1 MQTLWL
7 VRHAHRLD
15 FVRPEWFDTAIYP
28 YDPPLSALG
37 QSQAVAL
44 AAQLSQVP
52 IERIFTSPFLRTI
65 QTADPLARLL
75 QLPIQL
81 EWGLC
86 EWLCADWTRSFPM
99 TTPLAQLKEDYR
111 SIDLAYD
118 SLVIPP
124 YPETLEEL
132 SLRMNMLSLEFLQAN
147 PEHNILIIAHKG
159 STLGMV
165 SALTG
170 DPNWVNY
177 DLQCAESIELV
188 RQDGAKLF
196 QHLGS

>member
-15 FVRPEWFDTAIYP
+15 FVRPEWFDTAVYP
-28 YDPPLSALG
+28 YDPPLSAAG
-37 QSQAVAL
+37 HSQAVAL
-44 AAQLSQVP
+44 AEQLSQES
-52 IERIFTSPFLRTI
+52 IDRIFTSPFLRTI
-65 QTADPLARLL
+65 QTADPLARRL

-86 EWLCADWTRSFPM
+86 EWLCADWTRSFPA

-118 SLVIPP
+118 SLVVPH
-124 YPETLEEL
+124 YPETLEDL
-132 SLRMNMLSLEFLQAN
+132 SSRINILSLEFLRAN

-159 STLGMV
+159 STLGMIA
-165 SALTG
+165 ALTG
-170 DPNWVNY
+170 DTTWLSY
-177 DLQCAESIELV
+177 DLQCAELV
-188 RQDGAKLF
+188 KLARKPDEMLF
-196 QHLGS
+196 RHLC

>member
-15 FVRPEWFDTAIYP
+15 FDRPEWFDTAIYP
-28 YDPPLSALG
+28 YDPPLSELG
-37 QSQAVAL
+37 NSQAVAL
-44 AAQLSQVP
+44 AEKLRQVG
-52 IERIFTSPFLRTI
+52 IDRIFTSPFLRTI
-65 QTADPLARLL
+65 QTADPLAQIL

-86 EWLCADWTRSFPM
+86 EWLCADWTRSFPT
-99 TTPLAQLKEDYR
+99 TTPLAQLKEDYH
-111 SIDLAYD
+111 SIDPAYD
-118 SLVIPP
+118 SLVVPS
-124 YPETLEEL
+124 YPETLEDL
-132 SLRMNMLSLEFLQAN
+132 SSRMYILSLELIQAN

-165 SALTG
+165 AALTG
-170 DPNWVNY
+170 DDTWLTY
-177 DLQCAESIELV
+177 DLQCAESIQLV

-196 QHLGS
+196 RVN